1 MKKTDSGPEE
11 PVFPEE
17 ATGSLGI
24 SLSVRTSGEN
34 LAVGDLADGTYQFAI
49 YLDEGCTMPARKADG
64 TDPGRISLKIQD
76 GQPASAEVTGLSAGI
91 YYVRQENGGYA
102 WNRAVTL
109 QADPVKVLVGAEGGA
124 SPAESGTARFENVY
138 ALAEVSG
145 TKTWNDGKDSPRV
158 QQGMTLKRWIGEEM
172 AQAVDVLP
180 VWNEDYTEYR

>member
-1 MKKTDSGPEE
+1 MI
-11 PVFPEE
+11 
-17 ATGSLGI
+17 GSTIKQL
-24 SLSVRTSGEN
+24 LAERHM
-34 LAVGDLADGTYQFAI
+34 AVGDLADGTYQFAI

-109 QADPVKVLVGAEGGA
+109 QADPVKVLVGAEGEA
-124 SPAESGTARFENVY
+124 STAESGTARFENVY
-138 ALAEVSG
+138 ELAEVSG

-180 VWNEDYTEYR
+180 GDTPETLQRRLYGDDAS